1 MIKVLVTGASGCIG
15 QGVLE
20 YLSKNTDY
28 ELFGLVRRP
37 IENLIKGVTYLIC
50 DLTDYE
56 SLDVLIKKTGITDIY
71 HFAAAVNN
79 EHKDLYEK
87 VNVQGTINLIET
99 AKRNQVKRF
108 FFSSSAAVYGIFKE
122 CPITEDSP
130 LNPIGYYAKSKVK
143 AEKYVQQL
151 CEEAGIKGAIIRI
164 PLVLGKGSRHF
175 YVFARKLIKRNLF
188 PIMGKRNHKIGT
200 IHAYDVARAILT
212 ITEHSNNKIEVY
224 NVSSYDAEFEELIK
238 KIELIA
244 FNKQRFKFM
253 LPYPLLLFGAMIF
266 EFMSR
271 IIKPH
276 REPLFNREYAQ
287 MIGKCWTL
295 SNEKIMK
302 IGYKPMMSLED
313 MIKDSE
319 RDYINNNKEKRKK

>member
-56 SLDVLIKKTGITDIY
+56 SLDVLIKETGITDIY

-79 EHKDLYEK
+79 EHKELYEK

-99 AKRNQVKRF
+99 AKKNNVKRF
-108 FFSSSAAVYGIFKE
+108 FYTSSAAVYGIFKE
-122 CPITEDSP
+122 CPVTEKHP
-130 LNPIGYYAKSKVK
+130 VNPIGYYAKSKAK
-143 AEKYVQQL
+143 AEEYIKQL
-151 CEEAGIKGAIIRI
+151 CEEAKIKGAIIRI

-175 YVFARKLIKRNLF
+175 YSFARKLIKRNLF

-200 IHAYDVARAILT
+200 IHAYDVARAILVV
-212 ITEHSNNKIEVY
+212 TENSNNKIEIY
-224 NVSSYDAEFEELIK
+224 NVSSYDAEFEELIR

-244 FNKQRFKFM
+244 FNKQRFKLR
-253 LPYPLLLFGAMIF
+253 LPYSTLLFGAIVF
-266 EFMSR
+266 EKISR
-271 IIKPH
+271 IINPH

-302 IGYKPMMSLED
+302 IGFKPMMSLED

-319 RDYINNNKEKRKK
+319 RDYINV